1 MFHPL
6 PLYVGLRYV
15 RARSYS
21 FFVSFITWA
30 SLLGV
35 GVGVAALIVILSVMN
50 GFESELRDR
59 LLSLGAQVRV
69 TEAAAAADGAARAW
83 PPPDW
88 HSAMRLVRGAAGVV
102 GVAPYAE
109 LQALAVRQPEM
120 WPVVLRGID
129 PQAPD
134 SVRELAHAITQGA
147 LAQLTAGSGRIIVGA
162 VIAERLGLTAGDSLT
177 MLIPSVGADGTPAPK
192 LREFSVM
199 GVFITQGLVIGWL
212 GVALGVGLGLELAL
226 HVETIVPFLERT
238 FRFQILDADVYYITA
253 IPAEVHW
260 GNVVVIAALAL
271 ALTALAT
278 VYPAVRAARTA
289 PAEARR
295 PGRGPLRREL
305 VRARQWAAARRR
317 EGARRAARGGAQ
329 RHGTRAARHLRQPR
343 RSQGRLLRRDTRQRA
358 GARARRA
365 RRRYGGADRAR
376 GHGHAHRGRAAP
388 APLPG
393 GGPHSLRH
401 VRVRSGPRAH
411 SHGGRGAPV
420 PARRGR
426 HGAAARAH
434 RSAQSPRH
442 SAPRRARA
450 RRPRL
455 LRHRLDPG
463 SCQLLPLHR
472 DHEVDDVRHPADDRR
487 GGRLQH
493 RRHAGHDREG
503 EADRHRDPAHLRR
516 RTAQR
521 TADLRRAGRAD
532 RACGHGARCG
542 TRHAARGQPRVA
554 RGRARASARH
564 AVPRRARVL
573 HERSARVRRG
583 RRRAQGVRRGL
594 RAVRARDRLSG
605 VARRPHRAGAG
616 SAA

>member
-15 RARSYS
+15 RARSHS

-50 GFESELRDR
+50 GFESELRER

-69 TEAAAAADGAARAW
+69 TEAAAASGGAARAR

-88 HSAMRLVRGAAGVV
+88 HSAIGLVRGAAGVV

-177 MLIPSVGADGTPAPK
+177 MLIPTVGADGTPAPK
-192 LREFSVM
+192 LREFSVAGVFEVGLQDHDATLVFAHLDDVRALGPPGTVSEGLRVRLQDVLEAPAVAARLRALLPGGLEVSDWTQDNANYFRAIRIEKTMMSLILLLIVAVAAFNIVAMLVMVVTDKRTDIAIMRTFGAAPARVM
-199 GVFITQGLVIGWL
+199 GIFITQGLVIGWL

-238 FRFQILDADVYYITA
+238 FRFRILDADVYYITA

-289 PAEARR
+289 PAEA
-295 PGRGPLRREL
+295 LRYE
-305 VRARQWAAARRR
+305 
-317 EGARRAARGGAQ
+317 
-329 RHGTRAARHLRQPR
+329 
-343 RSQGRLLRRDTRQRA
+343 
-358 GARARRA
+358 
-365 RRRYGGADRAR
+365 
-376 GHGHAHRGRAAP
+376 
-388 APLPG
+388 
-393 GGPHSLRH
+393 
-401 VRVRSGPRAH
+401 
-411 SHGGRGAPV
+411 
-420 PARRGR
+420 
-426 HGAAARAH
+426 
-434 RSAQSPRH
+434 
-442 SAPRRARA
+442 
-450 RRPRL
+450 
-455 LRHRLDPG
+455 
-463 SCQLLPLHR
+463 
-472 DHEVDDVRHPADDRR
+472 
-487 GGRLQH
+487 
-493 RRHAGHDREG
+493 
-503 EADRHRDPAHLRR
+503 
-516 RTAQR
+516 
-521 TADLRRAGRAD
+521 
-532 RACGHGARCG
+532 
-542 TRHAARGQPRVA
+542 
-554 RGRARASARH
+554 
-564 AVPRRARVL
+564 
-573 HERSARVRRG
+573 
-583 RRRAQGVRRGL
+583 
-594 RAVRARDRLSG
+594 
-605 VARRPHRAGAG
+605 
-616 SAA
+616 